1 MKKITKG
8 NLMFI
13 KLEPRDWQGDGYGF
27 CKEIKKLDGVQFNP
41 PEMDE
46 DNWWVIP
53 MKHKV
58 QFGILYYNHIGKV
71 LATMDA
77 DKQAGFEPIPR
88 RASGRF
94 AHRRIV

>member
-8 NLMFI
+8 NLFFI
-13 KLEPRDWQGDGYGF
+13 KLEKKDWSGDWRGF
-27 CKEIKKLDGVQFNP
+27 CNEIKKLDGVQFNP

-46 DNWWVIP
+46 DNWWVVP

-58 QFGILYYNHIGKV
+58 KFGILYYQYIGKV
-71 LATMDA
+71 LATIDA
-77 DKQAGFEPIPR
+77 DKAAGYEPTPR

-94 AHRRIV
+94 ARRAV